1 MANGRKPIPK
11 SQRKISEDLQTPL
24 SEGGIGF
31 QPTGN
36 PNDKT
41 ITNNPTEQATGIEH
55 NRALK
60 YSFKG
65 DTVKPFTVGIED
77 IDNAVFYYF
86 QNIIKPF
93 VIQNGNRIE
102 VPVIYGSPERWKSVQ
117 KDGYYR
123 DKLNKVMLPLIMI
136 KRNDLTKN
144 RTVANKLDANFPNLY
159 VSFQKQYSNKNFYN
173 NFNVLTNRVPEREYY
188 ANVVPDY
195 VTINYECIV
204 MTYYMDQMNKI
215 VEAINYASDS
225 YWGDPNRFKFKA
237 SIDTFNNTTE
247 LSTDQDRIVRS
258 TFTIKLNGYIIPD
271 TIQKDV
277 TALKK
282 LPSISKVTF
291 TLETD
296 MTSEMLSTSA
306 KRNPMKQIPATFFDN
321 VTVVSGGG
329 GTGVSQDVLDYLAL
343 NRIKTANSSLTTNDG
358 MVSTAT
364 FPNTV
369 IAIAPSTLPST
380 SINNF
385 SIYINGQYVESSAI
399 VSFIQ
404 AGSDVLL
411 TINNTQ
417 LGFGLN
423 TTFEIVASGKFSS

>member
-329 GTGVSQDVLDYLAL
+329 TGVSQDVLDYLAL
-343 NRIKTANSSLTTNDG
+343 NNIKTANSSLTTNDG

-411 TINNTQ
+411 TINNAQ